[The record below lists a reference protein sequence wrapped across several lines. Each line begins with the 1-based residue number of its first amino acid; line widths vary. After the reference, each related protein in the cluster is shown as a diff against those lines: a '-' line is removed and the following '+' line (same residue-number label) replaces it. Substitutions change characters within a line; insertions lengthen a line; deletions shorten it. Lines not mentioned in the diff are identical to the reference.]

1 MYKTRYLVMVTPDN
15 HNKFYKQIPVDDNT
29 WIAEYGRIG
38 STSTKR
44 TYSMSVWDSKY
55 NEKIR
60 KGYEDKSEL
69 ILESIVKKKGDGIE
83 YKQIENE
90 AIAEIVASL
99 QSMAKRAIAE
109 NYTVSSAAVTQ
120 AMVDKAQTILLRLV
134 NDTSVSC
141 FNNTLLELF
150 GTIPR
155 KMNEVSKFMAKTKDD
170 FAEIITREQ
179 GLLDVMRTQV
189 AQNAPEIDE
198 DVEKK
203 DITILE
209 HLGLV
214 FEECNSEDIAQ
225 IQMALGESVNKFNRA
240 WKVTNLATQKRF
252 DDFVKAEKIR
262 KKKLLF
268 HGSRNENWW
277 SILSGGLVL
286 RPTNAVITGK
296 LYGMGIYFAPKAQKS
311 IGYTSLSGSYWAGGH
326 SNVGYMALMEVAYG
340 KPYDVHSF
348 DSRFHGMNYDTLQ
361 KLQKGANCLHAH
373 AGANMGGYSSLRND
387 EIVIYKEEQCTIKY
401 LVEIKNH

>member
-1 MYKTRYLVMVTPDN
+1 MVTPDN